1 MTADTEFLFTYGTL
15 MHGFSNPFAQRL
27 HSLSTWEGAGT
38 FPGSL
43 YKISWYPGAI
53 YDENADSQVYGE
65 IYRLEEKEIL
75 LKELD
80 EYEDVLED
88 EIQSLYLRKIIP
100 VRIQNGSLLS
110 CWVYL
115 YNQDLSSLQKIES
128 GNFRDVSN

>member
-1 MTADTEFLFTYGTL
+1 MAADTKFLFTYGTL
-15 MHGFSNPFAQRL
+15 MRGFPNPFAQRL
-27 HSLSTWEGAGT
+27 HSLSTFEGSGT

-53 YDENADSQVYGE
+53 YDEDADSQVYGE

-88 EIQSLYLRKIIP
+88 EILSLYVRKIIP
-100 VRIQNGSLLS
+100 IRMQDGTLIS

-115 YNQDLSSLQKIES
+115 YNQDISSLQKIES
-128 GNFRDVSN
+128 GNFRDISN